1 MTIRSLQHIALTVP
15 DAAAGKRFYTD
26 FGMQAKDDSDGKQ
39 VILRCVGR
47 DQDQVI
53 LVEGAKKRLHHICFG
68 ARAEAIK
75 NIAQRLEKNGHK
87 LTDAPRE
94 SPAGGIWFRDPD
106 GVLVNVRDDVPA
118 PWLPA
123 AEWKINNPGHLNR
136 SGVTGYP
143 PRDMPVQPRRLGH
156 TLRFTADLDKQ
167 TDFYTRIV
175 GMKLSDRSPGI
186 VSFMRSGEGGSD
198 HHVMG
203 FIKSDRP
210 GYHHASFEVGN
221 IDELGVGACR
231 MLDKG
236 YRNGWGFGRHVI
248 GSNFFH
254 YIRDP
259 WGSLVEYF
267 CDIDYIPDG
276 FKWIPKDYPAADSLY
291 AWGPHVPDDFGV
303 NFELVD

>member
-15 DAAAGKRFYTD
+15 DVAAGKQFYSD
-26 FGMQAKDDSDGKQ
+26 FGMQARDDGQ
-39 VILRCVGR
+39 RVIMRCVGR
-47 DQDQVI
+47 DQDQMI
-53 LVEGAKKRLHHICFG
+53 LLEGAKKSLHHICLG
-68 ARAEAIK
+68 ARTEAIRE
-75 NIAQRLEKNGHK
+75 ITQRLEKNGHK
-87 LTDAPRE
+87 LVDAPRE
-94 SPAGGIWFRDPD
+94 SPADGIWFRDPD
-106 GVLVNVRDDVPA
+106 GVLVNVRDAAPA

-123 AEWKINNPGHLNR
+123 PEWKINNPGHLNR
-136 SGVTGYP
+136 SGVVGHP
-143 PRDMPVQPRRLGH
+143 PRDLPVQPRRLGH

-175 GMKLSDRSPGI
+175 GMRLSDRSPGI

-198 HHVMG
+198 HHVLG
-203 FIKSDRP
+203 FIKSDWP
-210 GYHHASFEVGN
+210 GFHHASFEVGN

-276 FKWIPKDYPAADSLY
+276 FDWKAKDYPAADSLY
-291 AWGPHVPDDFGV
+291 AWGPNVPDDFGV
-303 NFELVD
+303 NFEVRD